1 MSRNVFKKLRRAM
14 ATILSVLL
22 VATMVT
28 PVGGEARTIPDTAS
42 SYAYGNQLYLGLLA
56 QAGLLSDASGNPI
69 VLDTLTLMEAEQ
81 AWLSSTNNGQIAQPQ
96 NIDVG
101 VLSSLYI
108 TLPTLPPIPLLG
120 STGLLRGDLGVLR
133 EYANAPYATEATG
146 AAGLLNS
153 DGSLDLHPP
162 TGSGNVSLELTTL
175 LGLDSLVLN
184 GTLDRAAL
192 ELGAVSA
199 LAEKPDSFLD
209 GATICSAGSNPV
221 VYSNLDNSSISGTYG
236 ILSPPTLDEDDGKFC
251 SNYQITD
258 AIVVIDS
265 PLVDNLTSGIT
276 TLINGLD
283 DNINTLLSG
292 TGVIGALR
300 TLLGNLNFN
309 LLGLGLVTATTTADV
324 EVLSLPLGDVVT
336 QLTDPDE
343 PLSDKSGL
351 VYLNLGTGEIK
362 IDLHKLHTSGLNSL
376 DPNTPL
382 VSAEQITKITD
393 ALNAVLLADS
403 SVEPNGLNARLEELL
418 YGGKDASGKPIRSGG
433 LYDTEVE
440 INLGVSLSLAGL
452 TVAQASVTL
461 TSTLGGLLNPAA
473 ATTTSKSIYEAD
485 KTNNIYLQSSGAG
498 DLIALILTLLTSVT
512 GTVGGAVEGVLF
524 GTGGG
529 GLAGGLLQGV
539 IPLANSLISGLD
551 PVLKAVIQPLANV
564 LVNRQKV
571 EQKTQGNLFTV
582 SALEVNV
589 LQGTT
594 LATLPLATASVMAQ
608 SFEPAS
614 LELGKFVE
622 NPDNVTVPGA
632 YFLEYVCTND
642 DFSSAYSGRVTN
654 DIPPIPITDRL
665 SGTVSIAPA
674 TTETIS
680 DLPAGSSCVVS
691 ESNPIND
698 PTVIWTGKWTTD
710 RLWTSGNAAD
720 ATATPVTLT
729 PNDTA
734 FVAAVNIFES
744 AFIDLDI
751 NVADVGDGRGLH
763 AGSYQYGLVCSLDTW
778 NSGQLQVSYPQG
790 AIGEGYS
797 FKDGRFSLL
806 GDTSGTAPGPV
817 QVLPGAECIISTTA
831 GITAYPELR
840 STGPTPN
847 REPFTYFLYT
857 DAGQPIISDLPTDAT
872 FTLDGSGVVN
882 VDSPTVG
889 SEWKT
894 HAYTFRIPTNA
905 TDYSLNVA
913 HAYEIDTREYVIA
926 KDTQGAVPADARF
939 DFQYSTDGT
948 NWTPHNGVAA
958 GGSFTITVPVVD
970 ATLQPYDLILQEI
983 LENTPDSPVSGP
995 VVTWKVNGV
1004 NTTGTY
1010 RTSNGTWLAESTI
1023 GVGPVP
1029 QASDTTTPPIGATV
1043 TNSYAGI
1050 TVDKHIDGLYLG
1062 GSPDTTVLLYGT
1074 DTMTIRYTVSNVG
1087 AVDLDTI
1094 QLFDISLYNNP
1105 LFELPAGITVDGT
1118 TGQIQGCSLTF
1129 GTGTQAECSF
1139 EVSLTSTSDPF
1150 SYEASAAGATAKA
1163 STTIDNRTIEATAS
1177 DRHGALR
1184 LSDLAALLPATGV
1197 TTLVW
1202 ALGLG
1207 ILLALAALVFYI
1219 RVRK

>member
-1 MSRNVFKKLRRAM
+1 MSKKLRRIM

-56 QAGLLSDASGNPI
+56 QAGLLTDASGNPI
-69 VLDTLTLMEAEQ
+69 ALDTLTLMEAEQ
-81 AWLSSTNNGQIAQPQ
+81 AWLSSTNNDQDASPQ
-96 NIDVG
+96 NISVG
-101 VLSSLYI
+101 VLSLLYI

-120 STGLLRGDLGVLR
+120 QNGLLDGDLGVLH

-153 DGSLDLHPP
+153 DGSLNLDPP

-175 LGLDSLVLN
+175 LGLDSLLLN

-199 LAEKPDSFLD
+199 VAEKPDSFLD
-209 GATICSAGSNPV
+209 GATICSGDSNPV

-251 SNYQITD
+251 SDYQIAD

-265 PLVDNLTSGIT
+265 PLVDDLTSGIT

-283 DNINTLLSG
+283 ATVKTAVGDQGLINSILGILSLLD
-292 TGVIGALR
+292 L
-300 TLLGNLNFN
+300 TLLGPLAS
-309 LLGLGLVTATTTADV
+309 VSTDADV
-324 EVLSLPLGDVVT
+324 AIDLKLKGI
-336 QLTDPDE
+336 TDALLDPAK
-343 PLSDKSGL
+343 PLSDSTGL
-351 VYLNLGTGEIK
+351 VHVNLGTGEIR
-362 IDLHKLHTSGLNSL
+362 IDLDKLHAAGLNSL

-382 VSAEQITKITD
+382 ISGPQLALITETLTNLLTKGSAD
-393 ALNAVLLADS
+393 
-403 SVEPNGLNARLEELL
+403 EPNGLNARLEEIL
-418 YGGKDASGKPIRSGG
+418 YGDKTAKTGG
-433 LYDTEVE
+433 LYATEVTITLE
-440 INLGVSLSLAGL
+440 LDVTILGATTENSLE
-452 TVAQASVTL
+452 L
-461 TSTLGGLLNPAA
+461 TSTLGGLLNPDAEI
-473 ATTTSKSIYEAD
+473 TTSEAVYSANPYDYIYQTD
-485 KTNNIYLQSSGAG
+485 SGIGTVLSLLLGVVG
-498 DLIALILTLLTSVT
+498 DVT
-512 GTVGGAVEGVLF
+512 GLVGGVLSIILFGTAGSGGAVAGLVGGVQPLVSTLLSAINPVLVGVL
-524 GTGGG
+524 
-529 GLAGGLLQGV
+529 
-539 IPLANSLISGLD
+539 
-551 PVLKAVIQPLANV
+551 QPLANV

-571 EQKTQGNLFTV
+571 EQKTQGNLFTL

-589 LQGTT
+589 LQGTK

-632 YFLEYVCTND
+632 YSLEYVCTND
-642 DFSSAYSGRVTN
+642 DFSRAYDGRTTN
-654 DIPPIPITDRL
+654 DTPPIPITDRL
-665 SGTVSIAPA
+665 SGTVSISPT

-680 DLPAGSSCVVS
+680 DLPAGSSCEVS
-691 ESNPIND
+691 ENNPIND
-698 PTVIWTGKWTTD
+698 PAVIWTGKWTTN
-710 RLWTSGNAAD
+710 RLWTSGEATN
-720 ATATPVTLT
+720 ATAAPVILA

-734 FVAAVNIFES
+734 FIAAVNIFES

-751 NVADVGDGRGLH
+751 SVADVGGGRRLHTDG
-763 AGSYQYGLVCSLDTW
+763 YQYDLECSLDTW
-778 NSGQLQVSYPQG
+778 DSGVLQVTYPQ
-790 AIGEGYS
+790 AATGEGYS
-797 FKDGRFSLL
+797 FQDGQFYLV
-806 GDTSGTAPGPV
+806 GATSGTAPGPV
-817 QVLPGAECIISTTA
+817 QVLPGAECTINTTA
-831 GITAYPELR
+831 GVTAYPELR
-840 STGPTPN
+840 PTGPTPN
-847 REPFTYFLYT
+847 REPFTYFLST
-857 DAGQPIISDLPTDAT
+857 DGGQPSISDLPTDAT
-872 FTLDGSGVVN
+872 FTLDGSGVVSIDN
-882 VDSPTVG
+882 PTVG

-894 HAYTFRIPTNA
+894 HAHTFQIPINA
-905 TDYSLNVA
+905 TTYSLNVA
-913 HAYEIDTREYVIA
+913 HAYKIDTREYVIT

-939 DFQYSTDGT
+939 DFRHSTDGT
-948 NWTPHNGVAA
+948 NWTSHNDVAA
-958 GGSFTITVPVVD
+958 GDSFTITVPVVD
-970 ATLQPYDLILQEI
+970 ETLQPYDLLLQEM
-983 LENTPDSPVSGP
+983 LENTSDSPVSGP
-995 VVTWKVNGV
+995 VVTWKVDGV
-1004 NTTGTY
+1004 NQTGTY
-1010 RTSNGTWLAESTI
+1010 RTSNSTWLAESTI
-1023 GVGPVP
+1023 RVGPVP
-1029 QASDTTTPPIGATV
+1029 HTSDTTTPSIGATV
-1043 TNSYAGI
+1043 TNSYADI

-1062 GSPDTTVLLYGT
+1062 GSPDTTVLPYGT
-1074 DTMTIRYTVSNVG
+1074 DTMTVRYTVSNVG
-1087 AVDLDTI
+1087 LVDLDTI

-1177 DRHGALR
+1177 DRHGALC